1 MELLKGVFVVARLLK
16 EVDYFS
22 MVVLLYKTSGLQ
34 YDLLQVL
41 FNYTVAVLKDNNFNG
56 GYIDKLCIDTNIFD
70 IKAVDKSILE
80 LKLCDLIGRDGF
92 IIFRAS
98 MFDIVARAYF
108 G

>member
-1 MELLKGVFVVARLLK
+1 MFLVARLLK

-41 FNYTVAVLKDNNFNG
+41 FNYTVAVLKDNNFSS
-56 GYIDKLCIDTNIFD
+56 GYIDKLCVDVNIFD
-70 IKAVDKSILE
+70 IKAVDNTTLE
-80 LKLCDLIGRDGF
+80 LKLRDLLGCRGF
-92 IIFRAS
+92 IVFRGAL
-98 MFDIVARAYF
+98 FDIVARAYF